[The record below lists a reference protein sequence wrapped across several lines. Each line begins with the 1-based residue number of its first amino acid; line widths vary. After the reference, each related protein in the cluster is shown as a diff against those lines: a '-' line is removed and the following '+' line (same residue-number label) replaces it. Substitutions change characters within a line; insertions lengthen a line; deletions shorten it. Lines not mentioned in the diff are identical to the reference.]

1 MDLRKLIVE
10 VPCLQELTLRN
21 ESDGFTHDELSALV
35 LPEDPG
41 VEREAL
47 VPHLQRLTVPVALD
61 DLSVPLTLINSRK
74 GVLNYIKLSG
84 TFPVKYLQNKL
95 HHNDFDDCLHALN
108 SEGFQRVNI
117 TLTGTPRS
125 SGTGA

>member
-95 HHNDFDDCLHALN
+95 CFDSDDRLHALN
-108 SEGFQRVNI
+108 SEGFLRVDV